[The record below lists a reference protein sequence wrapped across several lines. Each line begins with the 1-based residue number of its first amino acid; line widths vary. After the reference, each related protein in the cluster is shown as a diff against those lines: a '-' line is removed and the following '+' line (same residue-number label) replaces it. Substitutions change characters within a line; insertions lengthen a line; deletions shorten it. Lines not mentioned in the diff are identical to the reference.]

1 MIWGVG
7 ALLAT
12 ISIACS
18 RGNLDDMGTG
28 AAGASGGVGAAGTGG
43 AAASGFGGADSPG
56 TAGAWA
62 GGTGGSGH
70 GGMGGASGGAAGGG
84 GGGTGGRATCVPPGT
99 SGGAGAGGVNA
110 MGGRGGA
117 GGGGRGGSSGGAT
130 GGAAGQGY
138 NDLTLPD
145 CVTTLIASCATAGM
159 CTAVRPGGGATSDI
173 YFASGVHVA
182 YTGALAKDGDTQVLN
197 VTNADGSPCYSF
209 ETTWGHVVPNMDVEM
224 SYTWR
229 DPAGRVVA
237 TGSTFSI
244 DLMTSTGITCTSGA
258 HVSCQSRQTSSVG
271 PPTPCCTLGSL
282 GNAACVTSQF
292 SCSVY
297 TCP

>member
-1 MIWGVG
+1 
-7 ALLAT
+7 
-12 ISIACS
+12 
-18 RGNLDDMGTG
+18 
-28 AAGASGGVGAAGTGG
+28 
-43 AAASGFGGADSPG
+43 
-56 TAGAWA
+56 
-62 GGTGGSGH
+62 
-70 GGMGGASGGAAGGG
+70 
-84 GGGTGGRATCVPPGT
+84 
-99 SGGAGAGGVNA
+99 
-110 MGGRGGA
+110 
-117 GGGGRGGSSGGAT
+117 
-130 GGAAGQGY
+130 
-138 NDLTLPD
+138 
-145 CVTTLIASCATAGM
+145 
-159 CTAVRPGGGATSDI
+159 
-173 YFASGVHVA
+173 VHVA